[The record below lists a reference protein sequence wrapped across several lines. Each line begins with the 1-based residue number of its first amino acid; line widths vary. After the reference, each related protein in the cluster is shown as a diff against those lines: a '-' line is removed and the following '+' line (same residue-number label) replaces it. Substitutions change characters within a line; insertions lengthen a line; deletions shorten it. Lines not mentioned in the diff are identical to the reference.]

1 MNTESSCCS
10 SPNKLSKL
18 SISDDQAGVSEIEG
32 RIFLFLFIWI
42 MNLFC
47 WPNRPVLGKS
57 NFRSII
63 QMSGGFQGRLT
74 PVFFRFIEGY
84 EGIHNSFFS
93 CDWHFWFNPKHKDR
107 FGFYC
112 ESCRRLMGC
121 FQAIRP
127 IPIVLVKC
135 WKVAHW
141 NAKKLLKNCQ
151 KSKKLL
157 PKFQKL
163 LPKFLAIFI

>member
-1 MNTESSCCS
+1 MTD
-10 SPNKLSKL
+10 P
-18 SISDDQAGVSEIEG
+18 AGLG
-32 RIFLFLFIWI
+32 RIGVWIGLDRGVPRRFLNPNPNPIFERTKKAKTDTFL
-42 MNLFC
+42 N
-47 WPNRPVLGKS
+47 P
-57 NFRSII
+57 
-63 QMSGGFQGRLT
+63 LT
-74 PVFFRFIEGY
+74 PVLAVT
-84 EGIHNSFFS
+84 
-93 CDWHFWFNPKHKDR
+93 D
-107 FGFYC
+107 
-112 ESCRRLMGC
+112 
-121 FQAIRP
+121 RP

>member
-1 MNTESSCCS
+1 M
-10 SPNKLSKL
+10 
-18 SISDDQAGVSEIEG
+18 VS
-32 RIFLFLFIWI
+32 
-42 MNLFC
+42 
-47 WPNRPVLGKS
+47 
-57 NFRSII
+57 
-63 QMSGGFQGRLT
+63 
-74 PVFFRFIEGY
+74 
-84 EGIHNSFFS
+84 
-93 CDWHFWFNPKHKDR
+93 
-107 FGFYC
+107 
-112 ESCRRLMGC
+112 
-121 FQAIRP
+121 ARP